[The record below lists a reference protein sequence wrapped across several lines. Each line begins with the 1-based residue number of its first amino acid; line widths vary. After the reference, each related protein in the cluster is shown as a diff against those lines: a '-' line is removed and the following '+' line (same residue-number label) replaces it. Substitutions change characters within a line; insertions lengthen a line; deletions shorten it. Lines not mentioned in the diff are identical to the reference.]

1 MQLYLE
7 WKTNNMKFN
16 KASYFDDLTLTK
28 TTCCCVSTNL
38 IVSAKAKCSVVW
50 KKEIG
55 LNGKQS
61 LNSEGQC
68 VVFNCQK
75 TFGKTTMQQKNLCQL
90 L

>member
-1 MQLYLE
+1 MYNAAI
-7 WKTNNMKFN
+7 KVK
-16 KASYFDDLTLTK
+16 YFDELTSTK

-61 LNSEGQC
+61 LNCEGQC
-68 VVFNCQK
+68 VVFNCK
-75 TFGKTTMQQKNLCQL
+75 KHLGKQLCSRNICVSCFKRGKMQL
-90 L
+90 